1 MFCVECGKET
11 KIFKEGTCLECYLKT
26 HSFTSGPKALD
37 LPICTHCNSY
47 KYKNTWLS
55 ETLTDVLKKL
65 IKSNFKINRNLKKID
80 INTDCKETKQGLVCK
95 VYICGFIDDVEIT
108 EEHDLLV
115 HLKRTVCDV
124 CSKQFGGYHES
135 IVQIRADKRKLS
147 KEELDN
153 IENIIFTLIENL
165 QAKGNRALFITDAGM
180 EHGGLDFYLSDKN
193 TGLIVAKKI
202 QEQYG
207 GEIKQ
212 SAKNIGMKDSRQIYR
227 VTYLIRIPSFKKH
240 DFIKFNKLHYY
251 IESIHGNKI
260 KIINLKNW
268 EETNTDNKIL
278 QKSSILG
285 GKEQI
290 KEMIL
295 ISQTKNEV
303 QLMDEKSYKTITLKK
318 PKHIEFE
325 AEKVKVIQIND
336 QLFLFPDKNLD
347 IES

>member
-11 KIFKEGTCLECYLKT
+11 KIFKEGTCIECYLKT
-26 HSFTSGPKALD
+26 HTFTKGPKILD

-55 ETLTDVLKKL
+55 VTLPDILKKL
-65 IKSNFKINRNLKKID
+65 IKSNYKISRDLDKID
-80 INTDCKETKQGLVCK
+80 ISTDCKETKQRLVCK
-95 VYICGFIDDVEIT
+95 VYISGFIEGAEIT

-124 CSKQFGGYHES
+124 CSKQFGGYHEV
-135 IVQIRADKRKLS
+135 ILQIRADKRKLS
-147 KEELDN
+147 KEELEN
-153 IENIIFTLIENL
+153 IENSVVGLIENL
-165 QAKGNRALFITDAGM
+165 QAKGNRTLFITDTRM

-202 QEQYG
+202 REQYG

-227 VTYLIRIPSFKKH
+227 ATYLIRLPLFKKH
-240 DFIKFNKLHYY
+240 DFIKLNKSFYY
-251 IESIHGNKI
+251 IKSIHGNKA
-260 KIINLKNW
+260 KIINLENW
-268 EETNTDNKIL
+268 EETNIDIKTI
-278 QKSSILG
+278 QKASTLG

-295 ISQTKNEV
+295 VSQTKNEV
-303 QLMDEKSYKTITLKK
+303 QLMDEKSYQIKIVKK
-318 PKHIEFE
+318 PKKISFE
-325 AEKVKVIQIND
+325 AEKIKTVEFERQI
-336 QLFLFPDKNLD
+336 FLLRV
-347 IES
+347 

>member
-11 KIFKEGTCLECYLKT
+11 KIFKEGTCVECYLKT
-26 HSFTSGPKALD
+26 HSFTKGPEMLD

-55 ETLTDVLKKL
+55 ETLPDVLRKL
-65 IKSNFKINRNLKKID
+65 VKNNFKISPDVKKID

-95 VYICGFIDDVEIT
+95 VYISGLVGESEIT

-124 CSKQFGGYHES
+124 CSKQVGGYHES

-147 KEELDN
+147 KEELEN
-153 IENIIFTLIENL
+153 IENSVFTIIENI
-165 QAKGNRALFITDAGM
+165 QAKGNRSLFITDMGI
-180 EHGGLDFYLSDKN
+180 EHGGLDFYLSDKT

-212 SAKNIGMKDSRQIYR
+212 SAKNIGMKDSRQLYR
-227 VTYLIRIPSFKKH
+227 VTYLVRIPSFRRN
-240 DFIKFNKLHYY
+240 DFIILEKSFYY
-251 IESIHGNKI
+251 IESIHRNKL
-260 KIINLKNW
+260 KIIDLKNW
-268 EETNTDNKIL
+268 EETNTDNKTI
-278 QKSSILG
+278 QRASILG
-285 GKEQI
+285 GEELV

-295 ISQTKNEV
+295 VSQTKQEV
-303 QLMDEKSYKTITLKK
+303 QLMDESNYEIKTVRKPKDIDYKTDKIKTVQ
-318 PKHIEFE
+318 FDD
-325 AEKVKVIQIND
+325 QI
-336 QLFLFPDKNLD
+336 FLAPL
-347 IES
+347 

>member
-11 KIFKEGTCLECYLKT
+11 KIFKDGTCVECYLKN
-26 HSFTSGPKALD
+26 HSFTEGPELLD

-55 ETLTDVLKKL
+55 EMLADVLKKL
-65 IKSNFKINRNLKKID
+65 IKSNFKISPDLKKID

-95 VYICGFIDDVEIT
+95 IYISGLVGESEIT

-124 CSKQFGGYHES
+124 CSKQVGGYHES

-147 KEELDN
+147 KEELEN
-153 IENIIFTLIENL
+153 IENSVFTLIENM
-165 QAKGNRALFITDAGM
+165 QAKGNRSLFITDVGI
-180 EHGGLDFYLSDKN
+180 EHGGLDFYLSDKT
-193 TGLIVAKKI
+193 TGLVVAKKI

-240 DFIKFNKLHYY
+240 DFIKLDKSFYLVD
-251 IESIHGNKI
+251 SIHGNKI
-260 KIINLKNW
+260 KMIDLDNW
-268 EETNTDNKIL
+268 QETNTDNKII
-278 QKSSILG
+278 QKANIIG
-285 GKEQI
+285 GKELI

-295 ISQTKNEV
+295 VSQTKKEV
-303 QLMDEKSYKTITLKK
+303 QLMDESNYEIKTIRKPNDINYKTDKIKT
-318 PKHIEFE
+318 
-325 AEKVKVIQIND
+325 IQVDDTI
-336 QLFLFPDKNLD
+336 FLIPV
-347 IES
+347 